1 MLNAPY
7 RYKYIHSVHKKNTGK
22 KKGIDRGINIFV
34 AHLYIN
40 FLLGY
45 KLLQQ
50 YLYCNQKPEILCVA
64 VTLIYT
70 DNDKLCLV
78 MYPERN
84 KHIGKLFRRH
94 FLRNLKF
101 PFLWLNISRIN
112 ELFHLKTRT
121 I

>member
-1 MLNAPY
+1 MHPIDIYGL
-7 RYKYIHSVHKKNTGK
+7 HKKNTGK

-101 PFLWLNISRIN
+101 SQHNKN
-112 ELFHLKTRT
+112 ERVIQFED
-121 I
+121 

>member
-1 MLNAPY
+1 MHSMDI
-7 RYKYIHSVHKKNTGK
+7 YIVFITKNTRE

-34 AHLYIN
+34 AHLYISV
-40 FLLGY
+40 LGY

-50 YLYCNQKPEILCVA
+50 YLSCNQKSEILCVA

-84 KHIGKLFRRH
+84 NTLENFFEGIF
-94 FLRNLKF
+94 
-101 PFLWLNISRIN
+101 
-112 ELFHLKTRT
+112 
-121 I
+121 

>member
-1 MLNAPY
+1 MHSMDI
-7 RYKYIHSVHKKNTGK
+7 YIVFITKNTRE

-34 AHLYIN
+34 AHLYISV
-40 FLLGY
+40 LGY

-50 YLYCNQKPEILCVA
+50 YLSCNQKSEILCVA

-94 FLRNLKF
+94 FLRNPKF
-101 PFLWLNISRIN
+101 PLLYLNITRMI
-112 ELFHLKTRT
+112 ELFN
-121 I
+121 